1 MQKKTIIQIIL
12 LSFLILVTF
21 LTLNIFYRED
31 QIKENTDNKILLNEK
46 INNEGENL
54 IQDISYSSINTK
66 GDMYK
71 ITAEYGKQSLENP
84 DLMYLTNVKSSI
96 ILKNKSNINLT
107 SKFAYFNT
115 KTFETTFLDNIQV
128 KRNDEVLTGNKLY
141 LVLDLDENELESLN
155 KEQNLLRISEDVIFK
170 KPGYNLK
177 ADVIE
182 IDLISK
188 NLKIYMNNKLNK
200 VIGSSTVK

>member
-21 LTLNIFYRED
+21 LTLNIFYQED

-54 IQDISYSSINTK
+54 IKDISYSSINTK

-84 DLMYLTNVKSSI
+84 DLMYLTDVKSSI
-96 ILKNKSNINLT
+96 ISKNKSNINLT

-155 KEQNLLRISEDVIFK
+155 KEQNLLRISENVIFK